1 MICEIVLSSDIKRK
15 KLKFIAEFR
24 MDDRHD
30 TLFDDEDT
38 EKPELAHVDFDLL
51 DTTGRWFLKVLSGP
65 NTGAEFSMQS
75 GTSYLLGTDAASCD
89 IVFQDL
95 SVSRQHAR
103 ISIDS
108 QDHVAIEDLNSRN
121 GTFVDGEKLTT
132 RRAVITN
139 VLVSMGT
146 TTFMLVDRE
155 GEHQTIV
162 SPILAPAP
170 EKKEEVKPE
179 VVPAKAP
186 GDELGPIQQ
195 AVLAPLQS
203 EVERIKEEERKE
215 ARISHAISA
224 LVVLASITGLLVV
237 VGVGTTFLFK
247 TQEVPQEHAADADTI
262 ISKALKDYPGI
273 RYSFNPTT
281 GRLLLI
287 GHVLTQV
294 DRNKI
299 LDTLQD
305 FKFITQIDATNVVID
320 ELVWREIN
328 QVISKNPAWRSV
340 SITSPVAGK
349 FVMSGFLKSRRQAE
363 DLYDYVSQ
371 NFQYVD
377 LLEKR
382 VIVEEDLKAQIQQK
396 LNESGFRTLQIS
408 LNNGELTVSGSIA
421 NGTLALY
428 NATVSDIKTLPG
440 IRGVQSFVN
449 EVAPEQTLVNI
460 TDRYQ
465 VTGYSLHGANLN
477 VVINGRILMKG
488 DIIDG
493 MTIIDIQQNAVFLE
507 KDGVRYRIDFNR

>member
-1 MICEIVLSSDIKRK
+1 
-15 KLKFIAEFR
+15 

-30 TLFDDEDT
+30 TLFDEEEN
-38 EKPELAHVDFDLL
+38 EKPEMAHVDFDLL

-75 GTSYLLGTDAASCD
+75 GTSYLVGTDAAACD

-103 ISIDS
+103 ISIDA
-108 QDHVAIEDLNSRN
+108 QDHVALEDLNSRN
-121 GTFVDGEKLTT
+121 GTFIDGEKLAGRKTITT
-132 RRAVITN
+132 NA
-139 VLVSMGT
+139 LVSMGT

-155 GEHQTIV
+155 GERQTIV
-162 SPILAPAP
+162 SPVLSAPA
-170 EKKEEVKPE
+170 EKKEEIKHEE
-179 VVPAKAP
+179 VPTKIP
-186 GDELGPIQQ
+186 GEELGPIQQ
-195 AVLAPLQS
+195 AVLAPMQS

-224 LVVLASITGLLVV
+224 LVVLASITGLLVI

-247 TQEVPQEHAADADTI
+247 TQEVPLEQTADADTI
-262 ISKALKDYPGI
+262 ISKALKDYPGV

-287 GHVLTQV
+287 GHVLRPI

-299 LDTLQD
+299 LEALQD
-305 FKFITQIDATNVVID
+305 MKFITQLDSKNVVID

-328 QVISKNPAWRSV
+328 QVISKNPAWRGV

-349 FVMSGFLKSRRQAE
+349 FVLSGFLKTRKQAE

-377 LLEKR
+377 LLERR
-382 VIVEEDLKAQIQQK
+382 VIVEEDLRLQIQQK
-396 LNESGFRTLQIS
+396 LSEAGFRTLQIS
-408 LNNGELTVSGSIA
+408 LNNGDLTVSGNIP
-421 NGTLALY
+421 NGTLAEFNGAL
-428 NATVSDIKTLPG
+428 AEIKSLAG
-440 IRGVQSFVN
+440 IRGVQSLVN

-460 TDRYQ
+460 SDRYQ
-465 VTGYSLHGANLN
+465 VSGYSLQGTKTN
-477 VVINGRILMKG
+477 VVINGKILSKG

-493 MTIIDIQQNAVFLE
+493 MTITEIQSSAVFLE
-507 KDGVRYRIDFNR
+507 KDGIRYRIDFNR

>member
-1 MICEIVLSSDIKRK
+1 
-15 KLKFIAEFR
+15 

-30 TLFDDEDT
+30 TLFDEEDN
-38 EKPELAHVDFDLL
+38 EKPQTAHVDFDLL

-75 GTSYLLGTDAASCD
+75 GTSYLVGTDAATCD

-95 SVSRQHAR
+95 SVSRQHSR
-103 ISIDS
+103 ISIDA
-108 QDHVAIEDLNSRN
+108 QDHVVVEDLNSRN
-121 GTFVDGEKLTT
+121 GTFIDGEKLVS
-132 RRAVITN
+132 RKAITSN
-139 VLVSMGT
+139 ALVSMGT

-155 GEHQTIV
+155 GERQTIV
-162 SPILAPAP
+162 SPVLTAGG
-170 EKKEEVKPE
+170 EKKDKEEVK
-179 VVPAKAP
+179 VDAVPAKIP
-186 GDELGPIQQ
+186 GEELGPIRQ
-195 AVLAPLQS
+195 AVLAPMQS
-203 EVERIKEEERKE
+203 EVERIKDEERKE

-224 LVVLASITGLLVV
+224 LVVLASITGLLVI

-247 TQEVPQEHAADADTI
+247 TQEIPQAHAADADSI

-287 GHVLTQV
+287 GHVLTPV

-299 LDTLQD
+299 LETLQD
-305 FKFITQIDATNVVID
+305 LKFITQLDATNVVID

-328 QVISKNPAWRSV
+328 QVISKNAAWRSV

-349 FVMSGFLKSRRQAE
+349 FVLSGFLKSRKQAE

-396 LNESGFRTLQIS
+396 LSEAGFRTLQVS
-408 LNNGELTVSGSIA
+408 LNNGDLTISGSIT
-421 NGTLALY
+421 NGSLPQYNGALAE
-428 NATVSDIKTLPG
+428 IKTIPG
-440 IRGVQSFVN
+440 IRGVQSLVN

-465 VTGYSLHGANLN
+465 VSGHSLQGSNVN
-477 VVINGRILMKG
+477 VVINGRILTKG

-493 MTIIDIQQNAVFLE
+493 MTITDIQQNAIFLE
-507 KDGVRYRIDFNR
+507 KDGIRYRIDFNR

>member
-1 MICEIVLSSDIKRK
+1 
-15 KLKFIAEFR
+15 

-30 TLFDDEDT
+30 TLFDEEEN
-38 EKPELAHVDFDLL
+38 EKPEMAHVDFDLL

-75 GTSYLLGTDAASCD
+75 GTSYLVGTDAASCD

-103 ISIDS
+103 ISIDA
-108 QDHVAIEDLNSRN
+108 QDHVTVEDLNSRN
-121 GTFVDGEKLTT
+121 GTFVDGEKLAG
-132 RRAVITN
+132 RKAINTN
-139 VLVSMGT
+139 ALVSMGT

-155 GEHQTIV
+155 GERQTIV
-162 SPILAPAP
+162 SPVLNNSSPNATN
-170 EKKEEVKPE
+170 
-179 VVPAKAP
+179 AP
-186 GDELGPIQQ
+186 GSTAKNEEIKPPQIPTKTPGEELGPIQQ
-195 AVLAPLQS
+195 AILPPMQS
-203 EVERIKEEERKE
+203 EVERIKDEERKE

-224 LVVLASITGLLVV
+224 LVVLASITGLLVI

-247 TQEVPQEHAADADTI
+247 TQEVPQEHAKDADAI

-287 GHVLTQV
+287 GHVLTPV

-299 LDTLQD
+299 LETLQD
-305 FKFITQIDATNVVID
+305 LKFITSLDSTNVVID

-328 QVISKNPAWRSV
+328 QVISKNPAWRGV

-349 FVMSGFLKSRRQAE
+349 FVLSGFLKTRKQAE

-396 LNESGFRTLQIS
+396 LNEAGFRTLQIS
-408 LNNGELTVSGSIA
+408 LNNGDLTVTGSIS
-421 NGTLALY
+421 NGTLAQFNGAL
-428 NATVSDIKTLPG
+428 AEIKSIPG
-440 IRGVQSFVN
+440 IRGVQSLVN

-460 TDRYQ
+460 TDKYQ
-465 VTGYSLHGANLN
+465 VSGYSLQGNKTN
-477 VVINGRILMKG
+477 VVINGKILTKG

-493 MTIIDIQQNAVFLE
+493 MTITDIQTNAVFLQ
-507 KDGVRYRIDFNR
+507 KDGIRYRIDFNR

>member
-1 MICEIVLSSDIKRK
+1 
-15 KLKFIAEFR
+15 

-30 TLFDDEDT
+30 TLFDEEES

-75 GTSYLLGTDAASCD
+75 GTSYLIGTDAATCD
-89 IVFQDL
+89 VVFQDL

-108 QDHVAIEDLNSRN
+108 QDHLVLEDLNSRN
-121 GTFVDGEKLTT
+121 GTFSDGEKLSGRKPITT
-132 RRAVITN
+132 NA
-139 VLVSMGT
+139 LVSMGT

-155 GEHQTIV
+155 GERKTIV
-162 SPILAPAP
+162 SPIIAPSG
-170 EKKEEVKPE
+170 EKKVEITPE
-179 VVPAKAP
+179 SVPTKTP
-186 GDELGPIQQ
+186 GEELGPIQQ

-224 LVVLASITGLLVV
+224 LVVLASITGLLVI
-237 VGVGTTFLFK
+237 VGVGTTYLFK

-287 GHVLTQV
+287 GHVLTPL

-299 LDTLQD
+299 LETMQD
-305 FKFITQIDATNVVID
+305 MKFITQLDATNVVID

-328 QVISKNPAWRSV
+328 QVISKNPAWRGV

-349 FVMSGFLKSRRQAE
+349 FVLSGFLKSRKQAE
-363 DLYDYVSQ
+363 DLYDYISQ

-382 VIVEEDLKAQIQQK
+382 VIVEEDLKAEIMQK
-396 LNESGFRTLQIS
+396 LSEGGFRTLQIS
-408 LNNGELTVSGSIA
+408 LTNGDLTISGNIP
-421 NGTLALY
+421 NGAISQY
-428 NATVSDIKTLPG
+428 NAALAQIKTLPG
-440 IRGVQSFVN
+440 IRGVQSLVN

-460 TDRYQ
+460 SDRYQ
-465 VTGYSLHGANLN
+465 VTGHSLQGSNVN
-477 VVINGRILMKG
+477 VVINGKILTKG
-488 DIIDG
+488 DILDG
-493 MTIIDIQQNAVFLE
+493 MTITDIQSNAVFLE

>member
-1 MICEIVLSSDIKRK
+1 
-15 KLKFIAEFR
+15 
-24 MDDRHD
+24 MDERHD
-30 TLFDDEDT
+30 TLFDEEES

-75 GTSYLLGTDAASCD
+75 GTSYLVGTDAATCD

-103 ISIDS
+103 INIDA
-108 QDHVAIEDLNSRN
+108 QDNVAVEDLNSRN
-121 GTFVDGEKLTT
+121 GTFVDGEKLSGRKAITT
-132 RRAVITN
+132 NA
-139 VLVSMGT
+139 LVSMGT

-155 GEHQTIV
+155 GERQTIV
-162 SPILAPAP
+162 SPVLSGTG
-170 EKKEEVKPE
+170 EKKEEIKPDQ
-179 VVPAKAP
+179 VPTKTP
-186 GDELGPIQQ
+186 GEELGPIPE
-195 AVLAPLQS
+195 AVLAPMQS
-203 EVERIKEEERKE
+203 EVERIKEEEKKE

-224 LVVLASITGLLVV
+224 LVVLASITGLLVI

-247 TQEVPQEHAADADTI
+247 TQEVPQEHSANADTI

-287 GHVLTQV
+287 GHVLTPV

-299 LDTLQD
+299 LETLQD
-305 FKFITQIDATNVVID
+305 MKFITQLDATNVVID

-349 FVMSGFLKSRRQAE
+349 FVLSGFLKSRKQAE

-377 LLEKR
+377 LLEKK
-382 VIVEEDLKAQIQQK
+382 VIVEEDLKTQIQQK
-396 LNESGFRTLQIS
+396 LNEAGFRTLQVS
-408 LNNGELTVSGSIA
+408 LNNGDLTISGSIT
-421 NGTLALY
+421 NGTLPQY
-428 NATVSDIKTLPG
+428 NAALAQIKALAG
-440 IRGVQSFVN
+440 IRGVQSLVS

-460 TDRYQ
+460 TDRYP
-465 VTGYSLHGANLN
+465 VSGHSLQGNNIN
-477 VVINGRILMKG
+477 VVINGRILTKG

-493 MTIIDIQQNAVFLE
+493 MTITEIQPTAVFLE
-507 KDGVRYRIDFNR
+507 KDGIRYRIDFNR

>member
-1 MICEIVLSSDIKRK
+1 
-15 KLKFIAEFR
+15 
-24 MDDRHD
+24 MDERHD
-30 TLFDDEDT
+30 TLFDEEES

-75 GTSYLLGTDAASCD
+75 GTSYLVGTDAATCD

-103 ISIDS
+103 INIDA
-108 QDHVAIEDLNSRN
+108 QDNVAVEDLNSRN
-121 GTFVDGEKLTT
+121 GTFVDGEKLSGRKAITT
-132 RRAVITN
+132 NA
-139 VLVSMGT
+139 LVSMGT

-155 GEHQTIV
+155 GERQTIV
-162 SPILAPAP
+162 SPVLSGTG
-170 EKKEEVKPE
+170 EKKEEIKPDQ
-179 VVPAKAP
+179 VPTKTP
-186 GDELGPIQQ
+186 GEELGPIPE
-195 AVLAPLQS
+195 AVLAPMQS
-203 EVERIKEEERKE
+203 EVERIKEEEKKE

-224 LVVLASITGLLVV
+224 LVVLASITGLLVI

-247 TQEVPQEHAADADTI
+247 TQEVPQEHSANADTI

-287 GHVLTQV
+287 GHVLTPV

-299 LDTLQD
+299 LETLQD
-305 FKFITQIDATNVVID
+305 MKFITQLDATNVVID

-349 FVMSGFLKSRRQAE
+349 FVLSGFLKSRKQAE

-377 LLEKR
+377 LLEKK
-382 VIVEEDLKAQIQQK
+382 VIVEEDLKTQIQQK
-396 LNESGFRTLQIS
+396 LNEAGFRTLQVS
-408 LNNGELTVSGSIA
+408 LNNGDLTISGSIT
-421 NGTLALY
+421 NGTLAQY
-428 NATVSDIKTLPG
+428 NAALAQIKALAG
-440 IRGVQSFVN
+440 IRGVQSLVS

-460 TDRYQ
+460 TDRYP
-465 VTGYSLHGANLN
+465 VSGHSLQGNNIN
-477 VVINGRILMKG
+477 VVINGRILTKG

-493 MTIIDIQQNAVFLE
+493 MTITEIQPTAVFLE
-507 KDGVRYRIDFNR
+507 KDGIRYRIDFNR

>member
-1 MICEIVLSSDIKRK
+1 
-15 KLKFIAEFR
+15 

-30 TLFDDEDT
+30 TLFDDEDN
-38 EKPELAHVDFDLL
+38 EKQELAHVDFDLL

-95 SVSRQHAR
+95 SVSRQHSR

-121 GTFVDGEKLTT
+121 GTYVDGEKLIT
-132 RRAVITN
+132 RKPVTTN

-162 SPILAPAP
+162 SPILTPQTS
-170 EKKEEVKPE
+170 EKREELKPE
-179 VVPAKAP
+179 SVPTKTP
-186 GDELGPIQQ
+186 GEELGPIPQ

-224 LVVLASITGLLVV
+224 LVVLASITGLLVI

-305 FKFITQIDATNVVID
+305 LKFITQLDSTNVVID

-328 QVISKNPAWRSV
+328 QVIAKNPAWRSV

-396 LNESGFRTLQIS
+396 LNESGFRTLQIA
-408 LNNGELTVSGSIA
+408 LNNGELTISGSIA
-421 NGTLALY
+421 NGSLAPYTTAL
-428 NATVSDIKTLPG
+428 ADIKTLPG
-440 IRGVQSFVN
+440 VRGVQSFVN
-449 EVAPEQTLVNI
+449 EVAPEQTLVNV

-465 VTGYSLHGANLN
+465 VSGYSLQGSNLN

-488 DIIDG
+488 DILDG
-493 MTIIDIQQNAVFLE
+493 MTITDIQQNAVFLE
-507 KDGVRYRIDFNR
+507 KDSVRYRIDFNR